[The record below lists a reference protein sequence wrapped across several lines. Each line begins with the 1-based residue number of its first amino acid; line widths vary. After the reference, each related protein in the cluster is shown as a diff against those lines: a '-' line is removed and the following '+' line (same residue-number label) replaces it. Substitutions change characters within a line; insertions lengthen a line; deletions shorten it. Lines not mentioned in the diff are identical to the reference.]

1 MLSVFALCPFAL
13 HHVYPFFPPLYRYMT
28 LEEVRAEITRLD
40 EDIVR
45 LIAKRQSYAKK
56 VAELKQAAGIPVHNS
71 QRKND
76 VLAYVMTEAKAERLD
91 PAPVKEI
98 FEILISMNE
107 KAQRAALG
115 EKVPPKRIVR

>member
-1 MLSVFALCPFAL
+1 
-13 HHVYPFFPPLYRYMT
+13 MT

-56 VAELKQAAGIPVHNS
+56 VAELKQASGIPVHNS

-76 VLAYVMTEAKAERLD
+76 VLAYVMTEAKAEHLD
-91 PAPVKEI
+91 PAPVKKI